1 MASRVVTAERYAL
14 AERISVPFPDSRWK
28 RRNASWTMSSASLAL
43 PTIRYAM
50 EDIRGLRSSYTW
62 LTSASRGTPIAIM
75 TVRRDSLPAC
85 DTARLSL
92 PPGGRHTGRPRPSL
106 HVDPMGV
113 GDKEAVRSRTG
124 ARIIQPM
131 SSVTPSGLK
140 GREADGKE
148 EGAMRKLIVNE
159 FLSLDGVMQAPG
171 DPDEDRSGGFA
182 HGGWQPQD
190 FDEDF
195 AQVAFQGLAHTDA
208 YLFGRRTYEIMA
220 AFWPTQPDDVP
231 FAGSLNG
238 LPKYVASTTLSEPL
252 EWRNSTLLQGDVAK
266 AVAELKEEPGKNVVV
281 LGSGDLV
288 QTLMEN
294 DLVDEYGLMINP
306 ILLGGGKR
314 LFREGSPKRPLRLVR
329 SMTTSTGVIVATYE
343 PDRS

>member
-1 MASRVVTAERYAL
+1 
-14 AERISVPFPDSRWK
+14 
-28 RRNASWTMSSASLAL
+28 
-43 PTIRYAM
+43 
-50 EDIRGLRSSYTW
+50 
-62 LTSASRGTPIAIM
+62 
-75 TVRRDSLPAC
+75 
-85 DTARLSL
+85 
-92 PPGGRHTGRPRPSL
+92 
-106 HVDPMGV
+106 
-113 GDKEAVRSRTG
+113 
-124 ARIIQPM
+124 
-131 SSVTPSGLK
+131 
-140 GREADGKE
+140 
-148 EGAMRKLIVNE
+148 MRKLIVNE

-182 HGGWQPQD
+182 HGGWQPQY

-195 AQVAFQGLAHTDA
+195 AKVAFEGLAETDA

-266 AVAELKEEPGKNVVV
+266 AVAELKEEPGKNIVV